1 MVDVIH
7 RVVFFLFLLCFCSIV
22 DPLLPCEMSEMFC
35 YFVVITNT
43 TDNLVSRSSLL
54 TVQYSGKFAARFLSS
69 ILQCFCTFT
78 NIILYLVFLEAVTVE
93 SENRNTEFKDEESGV
108 SVFIT
113 DTAVQQG
120 HGIEPTT
127 QNR

>member
-1 MVDVIH
+1 MK
-7 RVVFFLFLLCFCSIV
+7 RVKRSAILYS
-22 DPLLPCEMSEMFC
+22 LPKQL
-35 YFVVITNT
+35 
-43 TDNLVSRSSLL
+43 NLVTRSSWLA
-54 TVQYSGKFAARFLSS
+54 VHYSGKFAARFLSS

-78 NIILYLVFLEAVTVE
+78 YNYTTCNNIILEAVTVE

-113 DTAVQQG
+113 DTVQQG
-120 HGIEPTT
+120 HCIGPTT